1 MSEPLIRPSFEK
13 PTKWKYIRLDAESKR
28 ANDEAGK
35 DSSTRERSERD
46 RDGRMVVDTPSEM
59 YPFDFFHS
67 VLYLQTEQRC
77 GLLSLGGQR
86 SEN

>member
-13 PTKWKYIRLDAESKR
+13 PTKCEKMELDAESKR
-28 ANDEAGK
+28 ADDEAGK

-46 RDGRMVVDTPSEM
+46 GDARIVVDTPSEV
-59 YPFDFFHS
+59 YPFDFFYS
-67 VLYLQTEQRC
+67 VLYLQTEQRY